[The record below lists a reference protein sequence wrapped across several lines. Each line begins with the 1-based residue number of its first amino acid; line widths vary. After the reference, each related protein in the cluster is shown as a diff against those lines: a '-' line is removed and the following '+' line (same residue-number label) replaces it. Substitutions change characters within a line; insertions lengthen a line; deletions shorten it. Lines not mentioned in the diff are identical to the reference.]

1 MTTDTAIAICS
12 AVAGLSAL
20 MLFYCII
27 NIYKTI
33 MDLKNGKARKNKPS
47 DG

>member
-33 MDLKNGKARKNKPS
+33 QDLKCQEKKPPPNGLK
-47 DG
+47 